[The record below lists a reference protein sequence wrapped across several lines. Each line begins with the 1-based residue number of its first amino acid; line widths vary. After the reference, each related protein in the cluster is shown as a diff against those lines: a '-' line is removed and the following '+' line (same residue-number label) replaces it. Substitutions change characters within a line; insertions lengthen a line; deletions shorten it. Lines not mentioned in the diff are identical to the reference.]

1 MLDERYL
8 LECQK
13 NDSEVVMDNSI
24 LNKVILV
31 DDNEQRQNALR
42 SSLSFFNV
50 QHTVLSFYEFLKTRT
65 DQEQYSVALIGKCE
79 LPLSLNKL
87 VQFISE
93 NYQSTPICLLE
104 NWNDSE
110 KISKASKQQILRVL
124 SKDLD
129 DEILTDIL
137 HEAQVFQSVR
147 VISNDKT
154 DHHFPLLIGE
164 SPAIQALKQTMSKV
178 VDRDVNV
185 LITGESGTGK
195 ELVARSLHNLS
206 SRSKESFVPV
216 NCGAI
221 PPELLESELFGHEK
235 GAFTGAVS
243 SRAGRF
249 ELADQG
255 TLFLDEIGD
264 MPLPMQ
270 VKILRVLQER
280 SFERVGGTK
289 TIKVDVRIVAATHRN
304 LDQMVLQGGFRE
316 DLFYRLNVFPIEV
329 PSLRERKSDISIL
342 LKHYTEIAYDQG
354 LGRLKFKLSA
364 IDSLEKHP
372 WDGNVRE
379 LLNLIERL
387 AIMYPDGVI
396 GVSELPKKFRHISE
410 PDPSMY
416 QVQNAMNLDED
427 SHFITALE
435 ASMLQPQTTEFK
447 LPSEGIDLK
456 AHIESIERD
465 LIEQA
470 LVHSG
475 KVVARA
481 AELLSIRRTTLVE
494 KMRKYEIR
502 RK

>member
-1 MLDERYL
+1 
-8 LECQK
+8 
-13 NDSEVVMDNSI
+13 MDNSV

-31 DDNEQRQNALR
+31 DDNELRQNALR
-42 SSLSFFNV
+42 SSLSFLNV
-50 QHTVLSFYEFLKTRT
+50 QHKVLSFYEFLKEPQN
-65 DQEQYSVALIGKCE
+65 DELYSIALVGKCD

-87 VQFISE
+87 VQFIGE
-93 NYQSTPICLLE
+93 NYQGTPICLLE
-104 NWNDSE
+104 GWDDSE
-110 KISKASKQQILRVL
+110 KINKASKQQILRVL

-129 DEILTDIL
+129 DEILTDLL
-137 HEAQVFQSVR
+137 HEAQVYQSVR
-147 VISNDKT
+147 IDNKDRAEHS
-154 DHHFPLLIGE
+154 FPLLIGE
-164 SPAIQALKQTMSKV
+164 SPAIGALKRTMSKV

-206 SRSKESFVPV
+206 SRSNQTFVPV

-235 GAFTGAVS
+235 GAFTGAVT

-249 ELADQG
+249 EMADQG

-304 LDQMVLQGGFRE
+304 LDQMVSKGEFRE

-329 PSLRERKSDISIL
+329 PPLRERKTDISIF
-342 LKHYTEIAYDQG
+342 LKHYTERAFDQG
-354 LGRLKFKLSA
+354 LGRLKFKLTA

-396 GVSELPKKFRHISE
+396 GVSELPKKFRHVSE

-416 QVQNAMNLDED
+416 QVQNDMNLEGD
-427 SHFITALE
+427 SHFISALE
-435 ASMLQPQTTEFK
+435 ASMLQPQSADFK
-447 LPSEGIDLK
+447 LPPEGVDLK
-456 AHIESIERD
+456 AHIEFIERD

-470 LVHSG
+470 LAHSDQ
-475 KVVARA
+475 VVARA
-481 AELLSIRRTTLVE
+481 AQLLSIRRTTLVE
-494 KMRKYEIR
+494 KMRKYGIR

>member
-1 MLDERYL
+1 METSD
-8 LECQK
+8 
-13 NDSEVVMDNSI
+13 

-31 DDNEQRQNALR
+31 DDNESRKSALGN
-42 SSLSFFNV
+42 SLTFLNV
-50 QHTVLSFYEFLKTRT
+50 HYTAMSFYDFLKN
-65 DQEQYSVALIGKCE
+65 QEVSENYSIALIGQCA

-93 NYQSTPICLLE
+93 NYHHTPMCLLE
-104 NWNDSE
+104 NWNESE
-110 KISKASKQQILRVL
+110 KLNQLSKQQILRVL
-124 SKDLD
+124 TTDLN
-129 DEILTDIL
+129 DEILTDLL
-137 HEAQVFQSVR
+137 HEAQVYQSVR
-147 VISNDKT
+147 VESNAQT
-154 DHHFPLLIGE
+154 SHRFPLLIGE
-164 SPAIQALKQTMSKV
+164 SSALESLKLTMTKV

-206 SRSKESFVPV
+206 GRSKQAFVPV

-249 ELADQG
+249 EMADQG

-270 VKILRVLQER
+270 VKMLRVLQER
-280 SFERVGGTK
+280 TFERVGGTK
-289 TIKVDVRIVAATHRN
+289 TIKVDVRIVAATHRD
-304 LDQMVLQGGFRE
+304 LEKMVEQNSFRE

-329 PSLRERKSDISIL
+329 PPLRERKNDIEIL
-342 LKHYTEIAYDQG
+342 LKHYAEKAFDQG

-364 IDSLEKHP
+364 IDSLQRHN

-396 GVSELPKKFRHISE
+396 GVSELPKKCRHVSE

-416 QVQNAMNLDED
+416 QVQNAMNLETDQ
-427 SHFITALE
+427 HFISALD
-435 ASMLQPQTTEFK
+435 SVSTQPKTNEYK
-447 LPSEGIDLK
+447 LPDEGLDLK
-456 AHIESIERD
+456 AHIEALEKN

-470 LVHSG
+470 LQKSDQ
-475 KVVARA
+475 VVARA
-481 AELLSIRRTTLVE
+481 AQLLSIRRTTLVE